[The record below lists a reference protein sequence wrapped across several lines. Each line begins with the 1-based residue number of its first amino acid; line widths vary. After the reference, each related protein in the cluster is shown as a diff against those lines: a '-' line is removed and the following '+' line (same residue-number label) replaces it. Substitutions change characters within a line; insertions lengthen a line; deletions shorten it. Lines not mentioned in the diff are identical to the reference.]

1 MSCSLNA
8 PVLYEGHSEPSFNPR
23 FEKKWNHLCSHT
35 DPGYSLDYTG
45 CEKVDE
51 DAAYLLLAVKEAA
64 RVMLGSLL
72 VKLVGES
79 MLPVLWEPEWRE
91 KTLG

>member
-1 MSCSLNA
+1 M
-8 PVLYEGHSEPSFNPR
+8 
-23 FEKKWNHLCSHT
+23 CSHT
-35 DPGYSLDYTG
+35 DPDYSLDYTG

>member
-1 MSCSLNA
+1 M
-8 PVLYEGHSEPSFNPR
+8 
-23 FEKKWNHLCSHT
+23 
-35 DPGYSLDYTG
+35 
-45 CEKVDE
+45 DE

>member
-1 MSCSLNA
+1 M
-8 PVLYEGHSEPSFNPR
+8 
-23 FEKKWNHLCSHT
+23 
-35 DPGYSLDYTG
+35 
-45 CEKVDE
+45 DE

-72 VKLVGES
+72 VKLVGDS
-79 MLPVLWEPEWRE
+79 MLPVLWELEWRE

>member
-1 MSCSLNA
+1 MKVLLNQRVLVPDSKRWNPSCSH
-8 PVLYEGHSEPSFNPR
+8 V
-23 FEKKWNHLCSHT
+23 
-35 DPGYSLDYTG
+35 DPGRGLDYTG
-45 CEKVDE
+45 CGKGDE

-79 MLPVLWEPEWRE
+79 TLPVLWELEWRE

>member
-1 MSCSLNA
+1 MHLLYMKVILNQRILI
-8 PVLYEGHSEPSFNPR
+8 PDS
-23 FEKKWNHLCSHT
+23 KKWNHLCSHI

-45 CEKVDE
+45 CEKVEE

-79 MLPVLWEPEWRE
+79 MLPVL
-91 KTLG
+91 